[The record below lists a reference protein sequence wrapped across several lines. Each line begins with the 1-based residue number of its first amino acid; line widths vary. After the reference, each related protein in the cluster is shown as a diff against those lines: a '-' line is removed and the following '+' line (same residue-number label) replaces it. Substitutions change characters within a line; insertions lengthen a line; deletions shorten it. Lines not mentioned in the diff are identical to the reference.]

1 MTDTKHSIK
10 IIRGSWG
17 ETAFEVICRDTTGI
31 CGADWTCDCEAYS
44 DMGTNPDGSHWHTE
58 GYELNPERHTV
69 PNDPSYCAVREGVK
83 GSDPECILTDL
94 TITLPIARIEWD
106 EGPVLSCDDPGEL
119 LDRLEAAEAAADEHD
134 QCPAQC
140 PVCGDWATRTPC
152 DHCKGSGCGPGT
164 ALGGYE
170 ECEWCAGMGWLHEGC
185 RDTGPSWQE
194 RAEAAEAE
202 LSREDRQ
209 SPELAIKVVGAVARA
224 EAAEAAIERVRE
236 VHAPMKALEVRS
248 NQIRQ
253 FCTGCGTDNWQPHP
267 CPTIRALDKER
278 R

>member
-1 MTDTKHSIK
+1 MSELDLTGLRKVAEAASHPDATWELSMAGDGPGGIRLTSPVGG
-10 IIRGSWG
+10 RGSPYRRG
-17 ETAFEVICRDTTGI
+17 VGIEPHLRVAAFDP
-31 CGADWTCDCEAYS
+31 A
-44 DMGTNPDGSHWHTE
+44 
-58 GYELNPERHTV
+58 TV
-69 PNDPSYCAVREGVK
+69 LA
-83 GSDPECILTDL
+83 
-94 TITLPIARIEWD
+94 
-106 EGPVLSCDDPGEL
+106 L
-119 LDRLEAAEAAADEHD
+119 LDRLEAAEAAEDEHD

-170 ECEWCAGMGWLHEGC
+170 ECEWCSGMGWLHEGC

-236 VHAPMKALEVRS
+236 VHAPMKALEVRR

-253 FCTGCGTDNWQPHP
+253 VCTGCGTDDGNWQPYP
-267 CPTIRALDKER
+267 CPTIRAIDKER

>member
-1 MTDTKHSIK
+1 MSELD
-10 IIRGSWG
+10 
-17 ETAFEVICRDTTGI
+17 ALAQARDLLR
-31 CGADWTCDCEAYS
+31 S
-44 DMGTNPDGSHWHTE
+44 
-58 GYELNPERHTV
+58 LERHW
-69 PNDPSYCAVREGVK
+69 PADAVARVIIE
-83 GSDPECILTDL
+83 
-94 TITLPIARIEWD
+94 LPMLRGMA
-106 EGPVLSCDDPGEL
+106 
-119 LDRLEAAEAAADEHD
+119 DRLEAAEAAADEHD

-236 VHAPMKALEVRS
+236 VHAPMKALEVRR

-253 FCTGCGTDNWQPHP
+253 VCTGCGTDDGNWQPYP
-267 CPTIRALDKER
+267 CPTIRAIDKER

>member
-1 MTDTKHSIK
+1 MSELDLAELRKVAEAATQGIWYVRRDSILSSATE
-10 IIRGSWG
+10 GSLIPRIAG
-17 ETAFEVICRDTTGI
+17 ET
-31 CGADWTCDCEAYS
+31 
-44 DMGTNPDGSHWHTE
+44 
-58 GYELNPERHTV
+58 
-69 PNDPSYCAVREGVK
+69 
-83 GSDPECILTDL
+83 GSDENAEH
-94 TITLPIARIEWD
+94 IAAFD
-106 EGPVLSCDDPGEL
+106 PATVLAL
-119 LDRLEAAEAAADEHD
+119 LDRLEDAEAAEDEHD

-236 VHAPMKALEVRS
+236 VHAPMEALEVRR

-253 FCTGCGTDNWQPHP
+253 VCTGCGTDDGSWQPYP
-267 CPTIRALDKER
+267 CPTIRAIDKER

>member
-1 MTDTKHSIK
+1 MTDTKHSITFTLVE
-10 IIRGSWG
+10 GYGPYVHVSCHD
-17 ETAFEVICRDTTGI
+17 ETGPCGAAWTCGCTTFAATGI
-31 CGADWTCDCEAYS
+31 
-44 DMGTNPDGSHWHTE
+44 NPDGSHWHTSAGGSE
-58 GYELNPERHTV
+58 IHAV
-69 PNDPSYCAVREGVK
+69 PNEPLYCAIREAAEDAGV
-83 GSDPECILTDL
+83 EYLTDL
-94 TITLPIARIEWD
+94 TITLPIAHIEWD

-236 VHAPMKALEVRS
+236 VHAPMKALEVRR

-253 FCTGCGTDNWQPHP
+253 VCTGCGTDDGNWQPYP
-267 CPTIRALDKER
+267 CPTIRAIDKER